1 MFSCK
6 QSNNTESRYSK
17 ETTFV
22 QVSNSLMA
30 ISWHILIDPNIP
42 KAYVPLKTVSNLC
55 HLYRW
60 CSCLHNKRKCLRR
73 VHTRSWRMAVNN
85 LRWTRHSQT
94 HLFSQHLGDWGK
106 LIFVSLWSD
115 RSTQKGQK
123 SQNSMVKSCFKNKM
137 IFETRCCLTLIR
149 TRGRNGVVTS
159 SGQINSFLVKH
170 DCVILSFWCSRSR
183 DRVISVFR
191 ANLV

>member
-42 KAYVPLKTVSNLC
+42 KAYVSLKTVSNLC

-60 CSCLHNKRKCLRR
+60 CSCLRNKRKCLRR
-73 VHTRSWRMAVNN
+73 VHTRSWRTAVNN

-94 HLFSQHLGDWGK
+94 RLFSQHLGDWGK
-106 LIFVSLWSD
+106 LIFVSLWPHCLPKKVRKARTTWLDSVSETGWYWRQD
-115 RSTQKGQK
+115 VASHLLQQEVE
-123 SQNSMVKSCFKNKM
+123 MV
-137 IFETRCCLTLIR
+137 
-149 TRGRNGVVTS
+149 
-159 SGQINSFLVKH
+159 
-170 DCVILSFWCSRSR
+170 LSH
-183 DRVISVFR
+183 
-191 ANLV
+191 LLGK